1 LSSLIATSGPAPIT
15 VGGRTLQA
23 DTPLRITGQNVTVEF
38 SGAAIDP
45 GVQAPVWLITA
56 VHARDVALMNTK
68 ITAGTNRTLVDTGS
82 DIAIDGHDV
91 GGHDR
96 KRHCRNGSVG
106 APSSCST
113 ARS

>member
-1 LSSLIATSGPAPIT
+1 M
-15 VGGRTLQA
+15 QA

-45 GVQAPVWLITA
+45 GVQAPVWLIRA

-68 ITAGTNRTLVDTGS
+68 ITADTNRTLVDTGS

-96 KRHCRNGSVG
+96 KRHCRNGVRWRAVIMLDGPVITTTTSG
-106 APSSCST
+106 Q
-113 ARS
+113 